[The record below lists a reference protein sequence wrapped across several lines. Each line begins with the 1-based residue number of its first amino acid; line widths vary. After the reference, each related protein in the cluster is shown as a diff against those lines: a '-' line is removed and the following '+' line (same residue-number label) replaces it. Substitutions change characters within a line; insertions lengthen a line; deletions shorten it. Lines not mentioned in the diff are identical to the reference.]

1 MSKNILMV
9 LASEKFRDIE
19 YIVPRAFFES
29 KGYRVVSTSPKI
41 KSVGRF
47 GFEVT
52 HLTTADKI
60 VADEYLGIYL
70 VGGAGSLEFK
80 DNEAIKKLVQAFLE
94 QNKPVGAI
102 CAAPRNLLAWGI
114 LKNRRMTGHNGDGQL
129 PALALEGEAEFLLDR
144 EVVIDGLILTA
155 NGPEASE
162 LSALEFMKMLH

>member
-1 MSKNILMV
+1 MEKNILMV

-19 YIVPRAFFES
+19 YITPRAFFEAN
-29 KGYRVVSTSPKI
+29 GFRVVTTSSKI

-60 VADEYLGIYL
+60 VADEYIGVYL

-80 DNEAIKKLVQAFLE
+80 DNEAIKNLVFSFLE

-102 CAAPRNLLAWGI
+102 CAAPRNLLAWGL
-114 LKNRRMTGHNGDGQL
+114 LKNRRMTGHNGDGAL
-129 PALALEGEAEFLLDR
+129 PALAQEGEAELMSDR
-144 EVVIDGLILTA
+144 EVVVDGLILTA